1 MIQRMMRL
9 IVTSQQDLAGRNIY
23 RELSGHGFRVRGE
36 FEGKPVYERG
46 DVWLIATE
54 KPQVRASHLDAFFD
68 PDYYVFASRHR
79 STSEKKTLTVHTP
92 GNLTPD
98 AELGGR
104 PRELALS
111 EPGAVKAALMELK
124 KIRDERSLDYAVSL
138 EATHHGPSELRKPVL
153 FVEVGSTPREWR
165 DHEAVEAVARA
176 ALKAAENRARYEA
189 GIGIGGNHYAPLHT
203 KAVLETDIALGHI
216 IPSYAIEA
224 LDHAVFR
231 EAVEKSGASFGFL
244 DWKGMKKAQ
253 REKMI
258 SMAERAGMP
267 LKRGRDLRGR
277 ASRVPGGF
285 RVDENLLQEAWRA
298 DPKALEGRLSALGC
312 GYRKKGG
319 GISSLFEGEED
330 LRKEIIEECIRILK
344 KKAEVKFAGGEL
356 TLRTRRF
363 SPEKARALGIEPGPV
378 YARLAAGEVIKKGD
392 RVIKPDM
399 VLEVRVRKIKI
410 EDPSTAKAI
419 KELFRI

>member
-1 MIQRMMRL
+1 MMRL

-23 RELSGHGFRVRGE
+23 RELSSRGFRVRGE
-36 FEGKPVYERG
+36 FEGKPVYEKG

-68 PDYYVFASRHR
+68 PEYYVFASRHR
-79 STSEKKTLTVHTP
+79 STSGKKTLTVHTP

-111 EPGAVKAALMELK
+111 EPSAVKTALMELK
-124 KIRDERSLDYAVSL
+124 KIKDERFLDYAVSL

-165 DHEAVEAVARA
+165 DQEAVEAVARA
-176 ALKAAENRARYEA
+176 ALKAAENRVGYEA

-203 KAVLETDIALGHI
+203 KAVLEANVALGHI

-224 LDHAVFR
+224 LDDAVFR

-253 REKMI
+253 RDKII
-258 SMAERAGMP
+258 SLAERTGLP
-267 LKRGRDLRGR
+267 LKRGRDLHGR
-277 ASRVPGGF
+277 AARVPRGF

-298 DPKALEGRLSALGC
+298 DPKALEDRLSALGC
-312 GYRKKGG
+312 GYRKMGG
-319 GISSLFEGEED
+319 GINSLFEGEED
-330 LRKEIIEECIRILK
+330 LRKEIIEECIRVLK
-344 KKAEVKFAGGEL
+344 NKADVKFAGDEL
-356 TLRTRRF
+356 TLKTMRF
-363 SPEKARALGIEPGPV
+363 SPEKARALGIKPGPE
-378 YARLAAGEVIKKGD
+378 YARLAAGEEIKKGD

-399 VLEVRVRKIKI
+399 VLDVRVRKIKI
-410 EDPSTAKAI
+410 EDPFTARAI
-419 KELFRI
+419 GELFIFRI